1 MEDLHIQL
9 QSSALSDMPLTE
21 SNNNNTENNNSY
33 NNNNLM
39 SFKGASCVTQK
50 SSFKSGTVL
59 SIRGKSSS
67 KFGLE
72 GRSVT
77 SLEDMASRDHPA
89 GVTVTHV
96 TRQDPVRE
104 EGKTGEEG
112 RQQRVRGKMCGILML
127 QYFKT
132 VQSPL
137 FSLKLSVRDK

>member
-21 SNNNNTENNNSY
+21 SNNYNTENNNSN

-72 GRSVT
+72 GKSVT
-77 SLEDMASRDHPA
+77 SLEDMASWDLPA

-104 EGKTGEEG
+104 EGKTGEKGGSRELEEKC
-112 RQQRVRGKMCGILML
+112 VV
-127 QYFKT
+127 Y
-132 VQSPL
+132 
-137 FSLKLSVRDK
+137 

>member
-21 SNNNNTENNNSY
+21 SNNNNTENNNSN

-39 SFKGASCVTQK
+39 SFKGARCVTQK

-59 SIRGKSSS
+59 TIRGKSSS

-89 GVTVTHV
+89 GATVTHV

-104 EGKTGEEG
+104 EGKTGEKGGNRELE
-112 RQQRVRGKMCGILML
+112 VKCVV
-127 QYFKT
+127 Y
-132 VQSPL
+132 
-137 FSLKLSVRDK
+137 